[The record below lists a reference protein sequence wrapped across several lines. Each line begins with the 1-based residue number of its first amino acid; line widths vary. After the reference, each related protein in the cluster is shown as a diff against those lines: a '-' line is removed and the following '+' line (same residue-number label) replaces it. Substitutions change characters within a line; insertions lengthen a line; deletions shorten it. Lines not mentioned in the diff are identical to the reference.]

1 MSARYKLVRRPS
13 MGKTD
18 EKQPLYPQFA
28 PDGTI
33 RLEELAENA
42 QERGVGTAQMKAAL
56 QVLQDVIVDAL
67 RFGQNIE
74 LDGIG
79 TFSVSLKARP
89 VMDKKEIRSESVFF
103 QDVTFRSSS
112 KLRDRLQAMMLYR
125 SGEEEVIGFTP
136 EECEART
143 MKYLETHPYISGKI
157 YRSLC
162 RCGKTKAAADLKRM
176 RQEGKLMLRRIGNS
190 YLYQLAKAEERETK
204 D

>member
-1 MSARYKLVRRPS
+1 MSARYKLVRRPA

-18 EKQPLYPQFA
+18 EKLPLYPRFA

-33 RLEELAENA
+33 RLEELVENA
-42 QERGVGTAQMKAAL
+42 QGRGLSSAQMKAAL

-79 TFSVSLKARP
+79 TFGMSLKARP
-89 VMDKKEIRSESVFF
+89 VMDKKEIRAESVFF
-103 QDVTFRSSS
+103 QDVTFRSSA
-112 KLRDRLQAMMLYR
+112 KLRDRLKSLMLYR
-125 SGEEEVIGFTP
+125 QDEEEVTGFTP

-176 RQEGKLMLRRIGNS
+176 RMEGKLAIRHIGNS
-190 YLYQLAKAEERETK
+190 YLYVINDASRL
-204 D
+204 